1 MRTLHPECAFADV
14 KLTGRERF
22 SSMAAETFDSKGGRW
37 QRVHDLRS
45 VAVYLRTQ
53 GFTVKQYD
61 KNGNVIAETGDPVP
75 PRPTPVKVVR
85 ANIKPELDW
94 RELDLDD
101 AGAQLEA
108 QATLPAEQIAEIE
121 DRWLEE
127 QRSNGEM
134 LDTKVGKMLR
144 VGSADPLMRH
154 VFGDEWQNDMKVF
167 ELQAVC
173 RKRGIDFEKSDNR
186 SSLIEKLTADDAE
199 RARVERER
207 REREGLSD
215 GLQAT

>member
-1 MRTLHPECAFADV
+1 MRTLHSECVFADV

-22 SSMAAETFDSKGGRW
+22 SSMAADTFDSKGGRW
-37 QRVHDLRS
+37 QRVHDLKS
-45 VAVYLRTQ
+45 LAVYIRTQ

-61 KNGNVIAETGDPVP
+61 KNGNVLAETGDPLP
-75 PRPTPVKVVR
+75 PRPTPVKIVK

-94 RELDLDD
+94 KELDLDD

-108 QATLPAEQIAEIE
+108 NAMLPAEEIAAIE

-127 QRSNGEM
+127 QRANGET
-134 LDTKVGKMLR
+134 LDTKVGPVKK
-144 VGSADPLMRH
+144 VGADDPLMRH
-154 VFGDEWQNDMKVF
+154 VFGDDWSEDMKVF

-186 SSLIEKLTADDAE
+186 STLIEKLQTSDDE
-199 RARVERER
+199 RAAIEQAR
-207 REREGLSD
+207 RARRIE
-215 GLQAT
+215 Q